1 MAALFHKLV
10 SIFRSFVAYISVS
23 LWVLLLAPGG
33 MLLALMLR
41 SPNILY
47 LLGRGGV
54 RLGLAT
60 AGINVQVDGYEY
72 VQKSRGAVYCA
83 NHSSNLEPPIIY
95 MALAAIH
102 PRLKILYK
110 AELRAAIPILRNA
123 FDMAGFV
130 PIERR
135 NTEQSSR
142 AIERAA
148 LALTNGDSFMI
159 FPEGT
164 RSRTGELLPFKKG
177 GFLMAIKGR
186 APIVPVAISGARTAM
201 GKGSPVIYPVTVT
214 VKIGKPIETDEL
226 EVTERNSL
234 IRETRSSLE
243 SLLGGVTDNPHK
255 TKAYTVITGNHRLQ

>member
-1 MAALFHKLV
+1 MAALFLKLV
-10 SIFRSFVAYISVS
+10 SILRSLAAYISVS

-33 MLLALMLR
+33 MLVALISR

-60 AGINVQVDGYEY
+60 AGINIQVDGYEY

-135 NTEQSSR
+135 NTEQSSQ

-177 GFLMAIKGR
+177 GFLMAIKGQ
-186 APIVPVAISGARTAM
+186 APIVPVAISGARRAM
-201 GKGSPVIYPVTVT
+201 EKGSPVIYPVTVT
-214 VKIGKPIETDEL
+214 VKIGNPIETENL
-226 EVTERNSL
+226 EVAERNRL

-243 SLLGGVTDNPHK
+243 SLLGGVTGRPHK
-255 TKAYTVITGNHRLQ
+255 TKASTVIAGNHRLQ

>member
-1 MAALFHKLV
+1 MAALFRKLI
-10 SIFRSFVAYISVS
+10 SILRSFAAYISVS

-33 MLLALMLR
+33 MLLALILR

-54 RLGLAT
+54 RLGLAM
-60 AGINVQVDGYEY
+60 AGINVQVDGYDY
-72 VQKSRGAVYCA
+72 VQKSRGAVYCV

-148 LALTNGDSFMI
+148 LALIEGDSFMI
-159 FPEGT
+159 SF
-164 RSRTGELLPFKKG
+164 SW
-177 GFLMAIKGR
+177 
-186 APIVPVAISGARTAM
+186 
-201 GKGSPVIYPVTVT
+201 
-214 VKIGKPIETDEL
+214 
-226 EVTERNSL
+226 
-234 IRETRSSLE
+234 
-243 SLLGGVTDNPHK
+243 
-255 TKAYTVITGNHRLQ
+255 